1 MVKDI
6 TSSKKDQKV
15 IKLKPVLHGVM
26 LNENVNF
33 MSKGRTVKNIVYY

>member
-6 TSSKKDQKV
+6 TSSKKDHPV

-26 LNENVNF
+26 LNENVHS
-33 MSKGRTVKNIVYY
+33 MSKGRTFKNIVYY